1 MLTDTV
7 HTWCEEC
14 SGYKDRIESSIYKIR
29 KEVEKGIFPSF
40 GWLNYGRLK
49 FYMSCVNLP

>member
-1 MLTDTV
+1 M
-7 HTWCEEC
+7 WCEEC
-14 SGYKDRIESSIYKIR
+14 SVYKDRFESSIYKIR

-40 GWLNYGRLK
+40 GWLHYGHLK